1 MGKASS
7 AKKVARAA
15 RAGGRVSSGQPRSLL
30 FPATLTVVAVL
41 GVSLVAYAR
50 ADRLAEDR
58 EAFPQLGDHIHAAY
72 GVNVCGQFKGAVP
85 EFMTQVGIHTHAD
98 GLIHVEPTSD
108 RAVGSN
114 AILERFV
121 EGAREGGGVD
131 ISFSSSD
138 IAYLGETIEE
148 GETECEGVE
157 DPQIRM
163 AYWDSASAPAPQVTT
178 GGFGETPLDKDGAVI
193 TLFYGDPDADI
204 PQPPSVPEL
213 AAAGAPVDGD
223 ASTTTSAPADGSTTT
238 TGADQPTTSTS
249 TTAPAG

>member
-30 FPATLTVVAVL
+30 FPATLTVVAVF
-41 GVSLVAYAR
+41 GVSLVVYAR
-50 ADRLAEDR
+50 AERLAEDR

-72 GVNVCGQFKGAVP
+72 GVNVCGEFQGVVP
-85 EFMTQVGIHTHAD
+85 EFMTQLGIHTHSD

-121 EGAREGGGVD
+121 EEAREGGGVD
-131 ISFSSSD
+131 ISFSSSE
-138 IAYLGETIEE
+138 IAYLGETVEE
-148 GETECEGVE
+148 GKTQCEEVE
-157 DPQIRM
+157 NPQIRM
-163 AYWDSASAPAPQVTT
+163 AYWDSAAAPAPRITT
-178 GGFGETPLDKDGAVI
+178 GAFGEAPLDKDGAVI

-204 PQPPSVPEL
+204 PKPPSVPEL
-213 AAAGAPVDGD
+213 AAAGAPAGGD
-223 ASTTTSAPADGSTTT
+223 ASTTTSAPADGSTT
-238 TGADQPTTSTS
+238 GADQSTTSTP
-249 TTAPAG
+249 TTASAG